1 VGTSK
6 RYAHVVDA
14 LMDARI
20 LQRISTDGPLQ
31 TLSPAEL
38 ELDRLPL
45 TIAPRPEKVRAWV
58 RFGDT
63 PVEVDADAMRWTS
76 RAIGIRFHVMDREM
90 RCWVWASAV
99 ERKN

>member
-14 LMDARI
+14 QMDARI
-20 LQRISTDGPLQ
+20 LQRISSDGPLQ

-38 ELDRLPL
+38 ELDRLAL
-45 TIAPRPEKVRAWV
+45 TVTPRPEKVRAWV

-63 PVEVDADAMRWTS
+63 PVQVEAEAMRWTS
-76 RAIGIRFHVMDREM
+76 RAIGIRFHVMGEEK

-99 ERKN
+99 ER